1 MNEFPIRLKSLRKS
15 RKKTQQDMADLLSIA
30 RGSYAQYE
38 IGRRN
43 PDYDTIQKLADF
55 FSVSIDYLLGRTDN
69 PATNVIKNN
78 STSKLAINDNKNSDE
93 DRPLTKENVEE
104 LFADDPEGKELML
117 LMMELPPEKKK
128 IVKEL
133 LKQFRETE
141 K

>member
-78 STSKLAINDNKNSDE
+78 SASELAINDNKNSDE
-93 DRPLTKENVEE
+93 DRPLTKEDVEE